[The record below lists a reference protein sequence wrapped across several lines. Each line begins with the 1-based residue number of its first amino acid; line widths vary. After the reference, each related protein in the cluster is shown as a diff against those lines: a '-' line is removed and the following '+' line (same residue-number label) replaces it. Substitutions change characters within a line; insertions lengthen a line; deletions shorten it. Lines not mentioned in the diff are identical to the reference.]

1 MTLQV
6 ATFLSMRQIAECIDC
21 TGIKFLA
28 MPQALIA
35 ERIIFD
41 PWPNV
46 ASGYEDV
53 ISR

>member
-21 TGIKFLA
+21 TGINFLA
-28 MPQALIA
+28 MPRALIA

-46 ASGYEDV
+46 ASGCEDV